1 MKFIKTIKRKLH
13 TIKYKIKHHKIKK
26 QYNKNFG
33 HRQNPLIY
41 GEDERGYGRS
51 TIIVKDAIKRN
62 LPIMVPTRTQGKHL
76 QSLAELEHG
85 KVELYYPD
93 GLSKGKKNEVLFDG
107 DYNTFEYCLKNNI
120 VILNGFMYIN
130 KGVYKIRRADGTIN

>member
-13 TIKYKIKHHKIKK
+13 TIRYKVKHHKIKR
-26 QYNKNFG
+26 QYDKNFG

-62 LPIMVPTRTQGKHL
+62 LPIMVSTRAQGKHL

-93 GLSKGKKNEVLFDG
+93 DTVKGKKLEVLFDG

-120 VILNGFMYIN
+120 TVLNGFMF
-130 KGVYKIRRADGTIN
+130 IRRHYDWNN

>member
-1 MKFIKTIKRKLH
+1 MNFFKNIKKKLS
-13 TIKYKIKHHKIKK
+13 TKASIIRYKIKHHKIKK

-93 GLSKGKKNEVLFDG
+93 DNLVKGKKLEVLFDG
-107 DYNTFEYCLKNNI
+107 DYDTFHFCCENNI
-120 VILNGFMYIN
+120 TILNGFMF
-130 KGVYKIRRADGTIN
+130 IRRHYDWNN

>member
-1 MKFIKTIKRKLH
+1 MKFFKNIKKKLSIKASNIR
-13 TIKYKIKHHKIKK
+13 YKIKYHKIKK

-33 HRQNPLIY
+33 NKQNPLIY

-62 LPIMVPTRTQGKHL
+62 LPIMVSTRAQGKHL

-93 GLSKGKKNEVLFDG
+93 DNSIKGKNLEVLFDG
-107 DYNTFEYCLKNNI
+107 DYNTFSFCCKNNI
-120 VILNGFMYIN
+120 TILNGFMF
-130 KGVYKIRRADGTIN
+130 IRRHYDWNN

>member
-1 MKFIKTIKRKLH
+1 MNFFKNIKKKLS
-13 TIKYKIKHHKIKK
+13 TKASIIRYKIKHHKIKK

-62 LPIMVPTRTQGKHL
+62 LPIMVSTRAQGKHL

-93 GLSKGKKNEVLFDG
+93 NTARGKKLEVLFDG
-107 DYNTFEYCLKNNI
+107 DYDTFLFCCENNI
-120 VILNGFMYIN
+120 IILNGFMF
-130 KGVYKIRRADGTIN
+130 IRRHYDWNN

>member
-1 MKFIKTIKRKLH
+1 MNFFKDIKKKLS
-13 TIKYKIKHHKIKK
+13 TKARIIRYKIKHHKIKK

-62 LPIMVPTRTQGKHL
+62 LPIMVSTRAQGKHL
-76 QSLAELEHG
+76 QRLAELEHG

-93 GLSKGKKNEVLFDG
+93 DTVKGKKLEVLFDG
-107 DYNTFEYCLKNNI
+107 DYDTFHFCCKNNI
-120 VILNGFMYIN
+120 TILNGFMF
-130 KGVYKIRRADGTIN
+130 IRRHYDWNN

>member
-1 MKFIKTIKRKLH
+1 MKFLKNIKKKLS
-13 TIKYKIKHHKIKK
+13 TKASIIRYKIKHHKIKK

-62 LPIMVPTRTQGKHL
+62 LPIMVSTRAQGKHL

-93 GLSKGKKNEVLFDG
+93 DNSVKGKKLGVLLDG
-107 DYNTFEYCLKNNI
+107 EYGTFHVCCENNI
-120 VILNGFMYIN
+120 TIVNGFMFIW
-130 KGVYKIRRADGTIN
+130 RRYDWNN